1 MSKRY
6 DDGDDY
12 IALIVCTPE
21 DADYLIK
28 QDPELGGSLVITPLL
43 DVGTLYV
50 VPRDDFLDWLQEKGK
65 YEVKNGRDGD

>member
-1 MSKRY
+1 MSKRSQN
-6 DDGDDY
+6 DDY

-21 DADYLIK
+21 DAIYLTTK
-28 QDPELGGSLVITPLL
+28 DPDLASSLVITETL

-50 VPRDDFLDWLQEKGK
+50 VPKDDFLDWLQEKGE